1 MKLISL
7 LKIMDEDDEI
17 EVSDENAPIEE
28 MVLLKGTVAD
38 CKRQGYF
45 RNGVLTA
52 LFAEGD
58 CLYVAVNIEYQKK
71 RKAVRGDG
79 RLLWRLHTQCNV

>member
-28 MVLLKGTVAD
+28 MVLFKGTVAD

-71 RKAVRGDG
+71 RKAVPRNEG
-79 RLLWRLHTQCNV
+79 LVS

>member
-28 MVLLKGTVAD
+28 MVLFKGTVAD

-71 RKAVRGDG
+71 EKEVLRNEEER
-79 RLLWRLHTQCNV
+79 TC